1 MAASGRG
8 DKVWNWIRRPSL
20 PLETFGS
27 LKESGDKYNSLDAKL
42 AKALRNCAN
51 GNTIHH
57 VRIRDEFNRG
67 TAECNRDGRP
77 IKGRQLLLL
86 VHKYYRTNE
95 ELGAQYGPRHI
106 YMITCPNDKK
116 LESFMTH
123 WFTTLSKL
131 TEPFPENLLRDHF
144 LSQMKNCA
152 CMEHAI
158 RNYNDLPPGHPQKS
172 YDALVMAAQ
181 RQISLR
187 RQDEMDRAI
196 VESLSGKV
204 APAQASLQQPAHC
217 RNWLRGSC
225 AKGESCTFRHDP
237 ARKGSKPSGNS
248 EKGKPLAKVAPA
260 PERQGSK
267 QGGKQGHRVRGRS
280 REGKPSER
288 VDKRAPDD
296 PKKAQPCYLFAN
308 GKCTRGANCSFEHRK
323 LSNDER

>member
-1 MAASGRG
+1 
-8 DKVWNWIRRPSL
+8 
-20 PLETFGS
+20 
-27 LKESGDKYNSLDAKL
+27 
-42 AKALRNCAN
+42 
-51 GNTIHH
+51 
-57 VRIRDEFNRG
+57 
-67 TAECNRDGRP
+67 
-77 IKGRQLLLL
+77 
-86 VHKYYRTNE
+86 
-95 ELGAQYGPRHI
+95 
-106 YMITCPNDKK
+106 
-116 LESFMTH
+116 
-123 WFTTLSKL
+123 
-131 TEPFPENLLRDHF
+131 
-144 LSQMKNCA
+144 
-152 CMEHAI
+152 
-158 RNYNDLPPGHPQKS
+158 
-172 YDALVMAAQ
+172 
-181 RQISLR
+181 
-187 RQDEMDRAI
+187 MDRAI

-323 LSNDER
+323 LSNDERERMRAWTTRSKSRDKDRPRRQFKPHSSPAACAAYLSGNCAKGHMCRLAHVDISLGQAIPASPAHSSQLSNGCSGNGENLSIRVLGRQATSSKHAPALVGRRHAGFVPCISSSDS